1 MKMKGLGVKMD
12 RYVVVI
18 ILNIFEKEVGYV

>member
-12 RYVVVI
+12 CYVVVI